1 MKMMRRSVAVGA
13 LTLGLLVGG
22 GGTAVAADE
31 TTLYDRLGGM
41 PAIIAVVDQFF
52 VNNFADKRI
61 AHRWET
67 TDLPRLKEYIA
78 DMICDT
84 AGGPCYYAG
93 TAMRVA
99 HAGMNITSEEFGW
112 TAANLAAALDSLMV
126 KDPERGE
133 VLALVGSL
141 QDQIV
146 GT

>member
-1 MKMMRRSVAVGA
+1 MLKIRRSVVVGA

-22 GGTAVAADE
+22 ASTVVSADD

-52 VNNFADKRI
+52 VNNFADDRI

-78 DMICDT
+78 DMICDA

-93 TAMRVA
+93 TAMSVA
-99 HAGMNITSEEFGW
+99 HAGMKITKEEFGW
-112 TAANLAAALDSLMV
+112 TAANLAAALDSLKV
-126 KDPERGE
+126 QDPERGE
-133 VLALVGSL
+133 VLDLVGSL
-141 QDQIV
+141 QDQII
-146 GT
+146 GK